1 MKWGVSLSLA
11 GEFAEPA
18 AIADL
23 AARADA
29 AGWDG
34 VFVWDHLWNRTLVPF
49 ADPWIT
55 LAAVAMATE
64 RVRIGPLVTPL
75 PRRRAQVVAQ
85 QATTLDRLSG
95 GRVVLGLGLGHDNY
109 GEYSAFDEP
118 LTDDRSRAAA
128 LDAGIELLLPA
139 LAGEPVPQAG
149 DRWTTVAGTQQPR
162 LPIWVAGHV
171 DGTAGPR
178 RLARHSLDGIA
189 LVGGGDWTPRHV
201 TDTLDAARRQPGDID
216 VVLVGGNHA
225 DASDLSDAGATWCV
239 HELSPGAT
247 LDDARK
253 LIERGRR

>member
-1 MKWGVSLSLA
+1 MKWGVSFSLA
-11 GEFAEPA
+11 GELAEPT

-23 AARADA
+23 AARAES

-55 LAAVAMATE
+55 LAAVAIATE

-85 QATTLDRLSG
+85 QATTLDRLSA

-118 LTDDRSRAAA
+118 LTDDRARAAA
-128 LDAGIELLLPA
+128 LDVGIELLIPA
-139 LAGEPVPQAG
+139 LAGEPVPLAG
-149 DRWTTVAGTQQPR
+149 NRWTTVAGVQHPR

-171 DGTAGPR
+171 ERTAGSR
-178 RLARHSLDGIA
+178 RLARHSLEGLA
-189 LVGGGDWTPRHV
+189 LVGGGDWTPQHV
-201 TDTLDAARRQPGDID
+201 ANALDAAGRDAGDVD
-216 VVLVGGNHA
+216 VVLVGGQHTDIDGLA
-225 DASDLSDAGATWCV
+225 AAGATWCV
-239 HELSPGAT
+239 NELSPGAT
-247 LDDARK
+247 VQDARR
-253 LIERGRR
+253 LIAR